1 MCLLKIIKENVYFI
15 EIGFKEDWGFKNLFS
30 NYVIFR
36 EHVKTVKIYKVKF
49 NVTTSDRLKIMGVL

>member
-1 MCLLKIIKENVYFI
+1 MCLPKIIKENVYFI

-30 NYVIFR
+30 NYVIFK

-49 NVTTSDRLKIMGVL
+49 NVTTSDRF